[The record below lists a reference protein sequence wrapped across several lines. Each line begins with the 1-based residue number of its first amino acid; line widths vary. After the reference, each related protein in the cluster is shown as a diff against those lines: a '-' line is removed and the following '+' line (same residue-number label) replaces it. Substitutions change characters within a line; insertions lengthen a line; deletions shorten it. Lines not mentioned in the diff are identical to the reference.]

1 MLYFVT
7 RYRLPLGLIYLKY
20 HAWSSARY
28 AIIII
33 IMYGYYC
40 TTSENKIHYVIQL
53 LAPYN
58 KVLWPGSA
66 SAPYT
71 VNLTIYV
78 VYIQWPLALK
88 RFIPYYSVWVIR
100 NGPQIG
106 RFSGMHFDSAHLV
119 FSPWVG
125 IFCRV
130 CKNAAAPVI
139 NQVEVRNWCWF
150 NARPTSLTLS
160 RHWPS
165 NGLAL
170 YPGRFCRCPV
180 FFVGACIL
188 SSRQATLRAS
198 IFTAYICPFCVVIT
212 FPLPTRTPRRWPTAG
227 ATSVTSLQHI

>member
-1 MLYFVT
+1 MVEWLI
-7 RYRLPLGLIYLKY
+7 RYYY
-20 HAWSSARY
+20 Y
-28 AIIII
+28 YY
-33 IMYGYYC
+33 YGYYC
-40 TTSENKIHYVIQL
+40 TTSENKIHYIIQL

-71 VNLTIYV
+71 VNHTIYV
-78 VYIQWPLALK
+78 VYIQWPLVLK

-106 RFSGMHFDSAHLV
+106 WFSGMLFDSAHLV

-130 CKNAAAPVI
+130 CKDAAAPVI

-170 YPGRFCRCPV
+170 YHGRFCRCPV
-180 FFVGACIL
+180 FFCGRLHPLKQTGNTQSIDFHGVYLSVLCRNNFSIATPHAQTLTHCWRNVCDISPTYIIARLVCCIV
-188 SSRQATLRAS
+188 SRESRILN
-198 IFTAYICPFCVVIT
+198 
-212 FPLPTRTPRRWPTAG
+212 L
-227 ATSVTSLQHI
+227 